1 MKISKISVK
10 NYRALDDI
18 TINLN
23 ENMNVIYGVNG
34 IGKSSILYAVN
45 DVITLLLRG
54 NISKVP
60 NIFKDRIRNNDLPS
74 EIILTFSDNSY
85 VRIVSP
91 QENSNAVRIEH
102 SEKRFDKDFIL
113 SRFIPNLV
121 DLKIEAIQEGENINF
136 KVVNQPMVAYTRG
149 IKDYHDFKNTF
160 EALENI
166 ENQKAR
172 FNHTYRD
179 KTLENI
185 RKAVSLITNELTELA
200 IDREREGNPLC
211 AKKFGKYISIDSQLS
226 SGEASVIALIGQIAL
241 DASSKTSNDHI
252 VIIDEIDN
260 SLHPQWQIKIC
271 KTLRQ
276 VFPNIQFIMSSHS
289 PFIWAGLDKNE
300 IIWLDR
306 DNRGNVIQKDVDFAK
321 GGSLEN
327 IITNFFK
334 TDNYDADFS
343 EEIRKIELAIDSRD
357 KNQANILI
365 DNLIIHYGNLPIIS
379 QFKFKMR
386 MLGL

>member
-23 ENMNVIYGVNG
+23 KNMNVIYGVNG

-54 NISKVP
+54 NVATVP
-60 NIFKDRIRNNDLPS
+60 HIFKDRIRNNDLPS

-85 VRIVSP
+85 VKIVSP
-91 QENSNAVRIEH
+91 CGNNNAVNIEH
-102 SEKRFDKDFIL
+102 SRKKFNKDFIL

-172 FNHTYRD
+172 FDHTYRN

-185 RKAVSLITNELTELA
+185 RNAVNLITNELTELV
-200 IDREREGNPLC
+200 IDREREGNPIC
-211 AKKFGKYISIDSQLS
+211 AKKFDKYISIDSQLS

-289 PFIWAGLDKNE
+289 PFIWAGLDKHE

-306 DNRGNVIQKDVDFAK
+306 DNRNNVIQKDVDFAK

-327 IITNFFK
+327 IITNFFN

-343 EEIRKIELAIDSRD
+343 KEIREIELAIDNRD
-357 KNQANILI
+357 KHKANILI
-365 DNLIIHYGNLPIIS
+365 DTLIRHYGNLPIIS